1 MNDAENLIDKKK
13 LIRTLWFLSWII
25 IIFIVVLKLVFN
37 KWFPIIVENYKL
49 MCFSKDLDNTKII
62 KYLIFLSFYLLNGNM
77 LYLTSSYKKKYKNK
91 IELLIINI
99 LIIISYI
106 IKLYF
111 NYYSLIL
118 ELIIIIIIPIYN
130 LFKYNKY
137 NKLICI
143 LHPILVQVITILWQ
157 ANILF
162 ARNLPHML
170 DNQTIVVQIILQID
184 YYIFIIV
191 MYIGE
196 VNGMGLIGFW
206 LFGKDKTTIQAMI
219 EKEEKKSK
227 PNQKK
232 LDKLYKA
239 LEKCGD

>member
-1 MNDAENLIDKKK
+1 MEDAEELIDKKK
-13 LIRTLWFLSWII
+13 LIRTLWFLVWLI
-25 IIFIVVLKLVFN
+25 IIFIVLLKLVFN
-37 KWFPIIVENYKL
+37 KWFPIIIENYKL
-49 MCFSKDLDNTKII
+49 MCFSKKLDNTRVL
-62 KYLIFLSFYLLNGNM
+62 KYFVFLSFYLLNGNM

-91 IELLIINI
+91 IELFIIDI
-99 LIIISYI
+99 LIILSFI
-106 IKLYF
+106 IKIYF
-111 NYYSLIL
+111 NYYSLLI
-118 ELIIIIIIPIYN
+118 ELLITIVIPIIN
-130 LFKYNKY
+130 LYKYNKY
-137 NKLICI
+137 SKLICI

-170 DNQTIVVQIILQID
+170 KNETIVVQIILQID

-196 VNGMGLIGFW
+196 VNNMGLIGFW
-206 LFGKDKTTIQAMI
+206 LFGKDKTTIKAMI
-219 EKEEKKSK
+219 ERENKKSK

-232 LDKLYKA
+232 LDKLQKA